1 MRIGIITA
9 MYEEMLPIYKEY
21 GKNMKMEECTIS
33 NIKIIKIEDIN
44 NKIYLVKSGIGEI
57 RAAIA
62 TQVLLSHFDVEII
75 LNFGFVG
82 AISNKVRL
90 NDLVIVEKA
99 VHYQFDLSAINNIP
113 KGQYNNRHGIYFN
126 LDNELIGKIYEKT
139 LESFK
144 KVTLASGD
152 EFIASKKRKEELNK
166 TFGADICDMELAGI
180 AMVCEMNDI
189 PLASL
194 KIVSDNADQEANQTF
209 EETVEKGTTKYEKY
223 ISKIIEASEEFF
235 KHLAPKLKN
244 REN

>member
-62 TQVLLSHFDVEII
+62 TQVLISHFDVEII

-90 NDLVIVEKA
+90 NDLVILEKA

-144 KVTLASGD
+144 MVTLASGD

-180 AMVCEMNDI
+180 AMVCEMNDVS
-189 PLASL
+189 LASL

-209 EETVEKGTTKYEKY
+209 EETVEKGMTKYEKY

-235 KHLAPKLKN
+235 KHLAPKVKN
-244 REN
+244 RGI